1 MEKKIK
7 NENNISKKNML
18 LQYLKAYKECFM
30 KKQIIVFVVSLIIFL
45 IAFYIGMTTIDF
57 NIPFTKDINAITNT
71 NILQIGFAF
80 ASVLAFLLALIPFVK
95 NLSIITIFYSYYM
108 AFNVVNMFFLP
119 TCNKTFLSASV
130 ILSTLALSF
139 NIVLSMN
146 LSSII
151 NERFINLKNKF
162 KDNKKEVQKSNEALN
177 LYLNKSFLL
186 VTFVICM
193 IISIVNLV
201 VIKFI

>member
-18 LQYLKAYKECFM
+18 LQYLKAYKEYFM

-186 VTFVICM
+186 VTFVMCM

>member
-18 LQYLKAYKECFM
+18 LQYLKAYKEYFM